1 MRIHLLCVLLLLINS
16 SSYAIDKKE
25 LLKLVRPSDYED
37 DDLIILNS
45 DYIEENPQ
53 RAIKYHNQAIEQINN
68 MPFKAFYLIQ
78 NGIIYNY
85 YYKNKKDSALKS
97 IIDAQNIF
105 KDENYISE
113 QILCDILK
121 GTVYEKMGDPI
132 RAEIEYKNAYERAK
146 NINEVKVA
154 FIGLLAKYDIDDP
167 NNKNFPIGE
176 SVSLI
181 NNINSPSLRGYAYIL
196 VHNRLNTA
204 NSENYLGQ
212 FLDSAQMV
220 FESSAM
226 TIEAIDVIIEKARYF
241 EMINNV
247 EKVIQ
252 LNEIIYKKSIA
263 ENYGKG
269 LIFSCHKLSD
279 FFESINE
286 FEWANIYLRY
296 LNQIKTA
303 EGEKELAERVLLAEK
318 EKKMDLERMVS
329 KNKLEYQGY
338 LIAIGFGIALL
349 ILAAAIYIFFAYRTK
364 SKLATDLLLAYNKN
378 EDLKKEKDNFLA
390 YTSHEIRTPLS
401 AVLTTSELL
410 KKSKLNKKQSQ
421 LLDTLKNSASN
432 ILFLVND
439 ILDLSKLEQRK
450 ITLEKKPYSPKSKIQ
465 DTLNIL
471 NAKAIANHVE
481 IKFETKLSNEF
492 YIQGDSFRFQQIM
505 LNLLDNAIKFSPK
518 GVVKVTLE
526 KKSKDTLKIK
536 VIDNG
541 IGIDNQKLIEIFKP
555 YSQEKVNIS
564 RQYGGTGLGLAICDQ
579 IIQLMKGEIKV
590 KSNDKGTT
598 FSIFIPLKEVLGNEK
613 EIVSDFI
620 PVKEDIKILLAE
632 DDQLNGEL
640 FKELLESQYK
650 NAVVKWVVNGVEAIK
665 SLQKEFYDII
675 VMDIEMPVM
684 NGYKASEEIRKATD
698 MSYSNIP
705 ILGMTAHIV
714 EDVLEKCYQSGM
726 SDCISKPFQI
736 EYLTKKIN
744 TLSQRKIEVDQKNEF
759 NKSDKYIQIFKT
771 SFNDD
776 LKTLI
781 EFSKEGN
788 MNEILSILHKMKGSS
803 MTMGFNS
810 LGKAISQM
818 EENKLLNLDL
828 IETLFY
834 QSINKVKRDKS
845 HNSR

>member
-1 MRIHLLCVLLLLINS
+1 MRIHLLYVLLFLINS
-16 SSYAIDKKE
+16 SSYAIEKEE
-25 LLKLVRPSDYED
+25 LLKLVSPSDSEN
-37 DDLIILNS
+37 DDLIILNT

-53 RAIKYHNQAIEQINN
+53 RAIQYHNQAIEQINN

-85 YYKNKKDSALKS
+85 YYENKKDSALKS

-146 NINEVKVA
+146 KINEVKVA

-450 ITLEKKPYSPKSKIQ
+450 ITLEKKPYSPKSIIQ

-471 NAKAIANHVE
+471 NAKAIANHIE

-598 FSIFIPLKEVLGNEK
+598 FSIFIPFKEVLGNEK
-613 EIVSDFI
+613 EFVSDFI

-714 EDVLEKCYQSGM
+714 EDVMEKCYQSGM

-818 EENKLLNLDL
+818 EENKLLNLEL
-828 IETLFY
+828 IETLFH

>member
-714 EDVLEKCYQSGM
+714 EDVMEKCYQSGM

-828 IETLFY
+828 IETLFH

>member
-97 IIDAQNIF
+97 IIDAQNILRMKTTLASKSYVTF
-105 KDENYISE
+105 
-113 QILCDILK
+113 LK

-303 EGEKELAERVLLAEK
+303 EGEK
-318 EKKMDLERMVS
+318 
-329 KNKLEYQGY
+329 N
-338 LIAIGFGIALL
+338 
-349 ILAAAIYIFFAYRTK
+349 
-364 SKLATDLLLAYNKN
+364 
-378 EDLKKEKDNFLA
+378 
-390 YTSHEIRTPLS
+390 
-401 AVLTTSELL
+401 
-410 KKSKLNKKQSQ
+410 
-421 LLDTLKNSASN
+421 
-432 ILFLVND
+432 
-439 ILDLSKLEQRK
+439 
-450 ITLEKKPYSPKSKIQ
+450 
-465 DTLNIL
+465 
-471 NAKAIANHVE
+471 
-481 IKFETKLSNEF
+481 
-492 YIQGDSFRFQQIM
+492 
-505 LNLLDNAIKFSPK
+505 
-518 GVVKVTLE
+518 
-526 KKSKDTLKIK
+526 
-536 VIDNG
+536 
-541 IGIDNQKLIEIFKP
+541 
-555 YSQEKVNIS
+555 
-564 RQYGGTGLGLAICDQ
+564 
-579 IIQLMKGEIKV
+579 
-590 KSNDKGTT
+590 
-598 FSIFIPLKEVLGNEK
+598 
-613 EIVSDFI
+613 
-620 PVKEDIKILLAE
+620 
-632 DDQLNGEL
+632 
-640 FKELLESQYK
+640 
-650 NAVVKWVVNGVEAIK
+650 
-665 SLQKEFYDII
+665 
-675 VMDIEMPVM
+675 
-684 NGYKASEEIRKATD
+684 
-698 MSYSNIP
+698 
-705 ILGMTAHIV
+705 
-714 EDVLEKCYQSGM
+714 
-726 SDCISKPFQI
+726 
-736 EYLTKKIN
+736 
-744 TLSQRKIEVDQKNEF
+744 
-759 NKSDKYIQIFKT
+759 
-771 SFNDD
+771 
-776 LKTLI
+776 
-781 EFSKEGN
+781 
-788 MNEILSILHKMKGSS
+788 
-803 MTMGFNS
+803 
-810 LGKAISQM
+810 
-818 EENKLLNLDL
+818 
-828 IETLFY
+828 
-834 QSINKVKRDKS
+834 
-845 HNSR
+845 

>member
-613 EIVSDFI
+613 EFVSDFI

-714 EDVLEKCYQSGM
+714 EDVMEKCYQSGM

-828 IETLFY
+828 IETLFH

>member
-1 MRIHLLCVLLLLINS
+1 MYVLYVFLIVVNC
-16 SSYAIDKKE
+16 SSYALEKEE
-25 LLKLVRPSDYED
+25 LLKLIRPDEAKID
-37 DDLIILNS
+37 NLIVLNS
-45 DYIEENPQ
+45 DYIDENPQ
-53 RAIKYHNQAIEQINN
+53 RAIKYHNQAIEQIKNT
-68 MPFKAFYLIQ
+68 PFKAFYLLQ
-78 NGIIYNY
+78 NGVIYNY
-85 YYKNKKDSALKS
+85 YYENKKDSALKS

-105 KDENYISE
+105 KEENLISE

-121 GTVYEKMGDPI
+121 GTVFEKMGDLI
-132 RAEIEYKNAYERAK
+132 RAEMEYKNAYERAK
-146 NINEVKVA
+146 KINEFKVA
-154 FIGLLAKYDIDDP
+154 FIGLLARYDL
-167 NNKNFPIGE
+167 NNQNTKNFSVDE

-181 NNINSPSLRGYAYIL
+181 NSIYSPSLKGYAYIL
-196 VHNRLNTA
+196 VHNRLIKA
-204 NSENYLGQ
+204 NKENYSVQL
-212 FLDSAQMV
+212 LDSAQVV
-220 FESSAM
+220 FENAAM
-226 TIEAIDVIIEKARYF
+226 TVETIEVIIEKARYF

-252 LNEIIYKKSIA
+252 LNEIIYKKSIT

-318 EKKMDLERMVS
+318 EKKMDLERMIS
-329 KNKLEYQGY
+329 KNKLQYQGY

-349 ILAAAIYIFFAYRTK
+349 ILAAAVYIFFAYRTK

-378 EDLKKEKDNFLA
+378 KELKKEKDNFLA

-410 KKSKLNKKQSQ
+410 KKSKLSNKQSQ

-450 ITLEKKPYSPKSKIQ
+450 ITLEKKPYSPKNIIQ
-465 DTLNIL
+465 ETLNIL
-471 NAKAIANHVE
+471 NAKAIANHVNL
-481 IKFETKLSNEF
+481 KFETELSNDF
-492 YIQGDSFRFQQIM
+492 YVQGDSFRFQQIM
-505 LNLLDNAIKFSPK
+505 LNLIDNAIKFSPK
-518 GVVKVTLE
+518 GLIKVTLE
-526 KKSKDTLKIK
+526 KKGKNKLKIK

-541 IGIDNQKLIEIFKP
+541 IGIDNKKLKEIFKP
-555 YSQEKVNIS
+555 YSQEKINIS

-579 IIQLMKGEIKV
+579 IIQLMEGEIKV

-598 FSIFIPLKEVLGNEK
+598 FSIIIPMKEVAKNEK

-620 PVKEDIKILLAE
+620 PLKDNLKILLAE
-632 DDQLNGEL
+632 DDPLNGEL
-640 FKELLESQYK
+640 FMELLASQYK
-650 NAVVKWVVNGVEAIK
+650 NATVKWVVNGAEAIK
-665 SLQKEFYDII
+665 ALKKDCYDIV

-684 NGYKASEEIRKATD
+684 NGYRASEEIRNAAD
-698 MSYSNIP
+698 MSYADIP

-714 EDVLEKCYQSGM
+714 EDVMEKCYKSGM
-726 SDCISKPFQI
+726 NDCISKPFQI

-744 TLSQRKIEVDQKNEF
+744 YLSQRKIEVDHNNEF
-759 NKSDKYIQIFKT
+759 NKSDKYIQIFKS
-771 SFNDD
+771 SFDDD
-776 LKTLI
+776 LKALI
-781 EFSKEGN
+781 KSNKEGD
-788 MNEILSILHKMKGSS
+788 MNKILSILHKMKGASL
-803 MTMGFNS
+803 TMGYNS
-810 LGKAISQM
+810 LGNAISQM

-828 IETLFY
+828 IETLFH
-834 QSINKVKRDKS
+834 QSINKVKA
-845 HNSR
+845 

>member
-714 EDVLEKCYQSGM
+714 EDVMEKCYQSGM

>member
-1 MRIHLLCVLLLLINS
+1 MRIHLLYVLLFLINC
-16 SSYAIDKKE
+16 SSYAIEKEE
-25 LLKLVRPSDYED
+25 LLKLVRPSDSEN
-37 DDLIILNS
+37 DDLIILNA

-53 RAIKYHNQAIEQINN
+53 RAIQYHNQAIEQINN
-68 MPFKAFYLIQ
+68 LPFKAFYLIQ

-85 YYKNKKDSALKS
+85 YYENKKDSALKS

-105 KDENYISE
+105 RDENNISK

-121 GTVYEKMGDPI
+121 GTVFEKMGDQK
-132 RAEIEYKNAYERAK
+132 RAEMEYKNAYERAK
-146 NINEVKVA
+146 KINEFKVA

-167 NNKNFPIGE
+167 NKKNFPISE
-176 SVSLI
+176 SMTFIS
-181 NNINSPSLRGYAYIL
+181 NIYSPSLRGYAFIL
-196 VHNRLNTA
+196 VHNRLSTTNPK
-204 NSENYLGQ
+204 NYVGQ
-212 FLDSAQMV
+212 FLDSAQKV

-226 TIEAIDVIIEKARYF
+226 TIEAIDAIIEKARYF

-329 KNKLEYQGY
+329 KNRLQYQGY
-338 LIAIGFGIALL
+338 LIALGFGIALL
-349 ILAAAIYIFFAYRTK
+349 ILAAAIYIFLAYRTK

-378 EDLKKEKDNFLA
+378 EELKKEKDNFLA

-450 ITLEKKPYSPKSKIQ
+450 ITLEKKPYSPKSIIQ

-620 PVKEDIKILLAE
+620 PIKDDIKILLAE

-665 SLQKEFYDII
+665 CLQKEIYDII
-675 VMDIEMPVM
+675 VMDIEMPIM
-684 NGYKASEEIRKATD
+684 NGYKASEEIRNSVD
-698 MSYSNIP
+698 MSYANIP

-714 EDVLEKCYQSGM
+714 EDVMEKCYQSGM
-726 SDCISKPFQI
+726 NDCISKPFQI

-744 TLSQRKIEVDQKNEF
+744 TLSQRKIEIDQKNEF
-759 NKSDKYIQIFKT
+759 NKNDKYLQIFKA

-776 LKTLI
+776 LKALI
-781 EFSKEGN
+781 EFSNEGN
-788 MNEILSILHKMKGSS
+788 MNEILSILHKMKGAS

-818 EENKLLNLDL
+818 EENKLLNLEL
-828 IETLFY
+828 IESLFH
-834 QSINKVKRDKS
+834 QSINKVKA
-845 HNSR
+845 

>member
-1 MRIHLLCVLLLLINS
+1 VLLLLINS

-25 LLKLVRPSDYED
+25 LLKLVRPSDYEE

-146 NINEVKVA
+146 KINEFKVA
-154 FIGLLAKYDIDDP
+154 FIGLLAKHDIDDP

-471 NAKAIANHVE
+471 NAKAIANHIE

-492 YIQGDSFRFQQIM
+492 YILGDSFRFQQIM

-714 EDVLEKCYQSGM
+714 EDVMEKCYQSGM

-759 NKSDKYIQIFKT
+759 NKSDKYLQIFKT

-810 LGKAISQM
+810 LGKAITQM
-818 EENKLLNLDL
+818 EENKLLNLEL
-828 IETLFY
+828 IETLFH

>member
-1 MRIHLLCVLLLLINS
+1 MRIYILYVLLIVLNC
-16 SSYAIDKKE
+16 SSYALEKEE
-25 LLKLVRPSDYED
+25 LLKLIRPDEAKSDN
-37 DDLIILNS
+37 LIVLNS
-45 DYIEENPQ
+45 DYIDENPQ
-53 RAIKYHNQAIEQINN
+53 RAIQYHNQAIEQIKN
-68 MPFKAFYLIQ
+68 MPFKAFYLLQ
-78 NGIIYNY
+78 NGVIYNY
-85 YYKNKKDSALKS
+85 YYNNKKDSALKS

-105 KDENYISE
+105 KEENLISE

-121 GTVYEKMGDPI
+121 GTVFEKMGDLI
-132 RAEIEYKNAYERAK
+132 RAEMEYKNAYERAK
-146 NINEVKVA
+146 KINEFKVA
-154 FIGLLAKYDIDDP
+154 FIGLLARYDL
-167 NNKNFPIGE
+167 NNQNIKNFSVDE

-181 NNINSPSLRGYAYIL
+181 NSIYSPSLKGYAYIL
-196 VHNRLNTA
+196 VHKRLIKA
-204 NSENYLGQ
+204 NKENYSVQL
-212 FLDSAQMV
+212 LDSAQVV
-220 FESSAM
+220 FENAAM
-226 TIEAIDVIIEKARYF
+226 TVETIEVIIEKARYF

-252 LNEIIYKKSIA
+252 LNEIIYKKSIT

-318 EKKMDLERMVS
+318 EKKMDLERMIS
-329 KNKLEYQGY
+329 KNKLQYQGY

-349 ILAAAIYIFFAYRTK
+349 ILAAAVYIFFAYRTK

-378 EDLKKEKDNFLA
+378 KELKKEKDNFLA

-410 KKSKLNKKQSQ
+410 KKSELNNKQSQ

-450 ITLEKKPYSPKSKIQ
+450 ITLEKKPYSPKNIIQ
-465 DTLNIL
+465 ETLNIL
-471 NAKAIANHVE
+471 NAKAIANHVNL
-481 IKFETKLSNEF
+481 KFETELSNDF
-492 YIQGDSFRFQQIM
+492 YVQGDSFRFQQIM
-505 LNLLDNAIKFSPK
+505 LNLIDNAIKFSPK
-518 GVVKVTLE
+518 GLIKVTLGKKE
-526 KKSKDTLKIK
+526 KNKLKIK

-541 IGIDNQKLIEIFKP
+541 IGIDNKKLKEIFKP
-555 YSQEKVNIS
+555 YSQEKINIS

-579 IIQLMKGEIKV
+579 IIQLMEGEIKV

-598 FSIFIPLKEVLGNEK
+598 FSIIIPLKEVSKNEK

-620 PVKEDIKILLAE
+620 PLKDNLKILLAE
-632 DDQLNGEL
+632 DDPLNGEL
-640 FKELLESQYK
+640 FMELLASQYK
-650 NAVVKWVVNGVEAIK
+650 NATVKWVVNGAEAIK
-665 SLQKEFYDII
+665 ALKKDCYDIV

-684 NGYKASEEIRKATD
+684 NGYKASEEIRNAAD
-698 MSYSNIP
+698 ISYANIP

-714 EDVLEKCYQSGM
+714 EDVMEKCYKSGM
-726 SDCISKPFQI
+726 NDCISKPFQI

-744 TLSQRKIEVDQKNEF
+744 SLSKRKIEVDHNNEF
-759 NKSDKYIQIFKT
+759 NKNDKYVQIFKS

-776 LKTLI
+776 LNALVK
-781 EFSKEGN
+781 SNKEGD
-788 MNEILSILHKMKGSS
+788 MNKILSILHKMKGASL
-803 MTMGFNS
+803 TMGYNS
-810 LGKAISQM
+810 LGNAISQM

-828 IETLFY
+828 IETLFH
-834 QSINKVKRDKS
+834 QSINKVKA
-845 HNSR
+845 

>member
-1 MRIHLLCVLLLLINS
+1 MRIYILYVLLIVLNN
-16 SSYAIDKKE
+16 SSYALEKEE
-25 LLKLVRPSDYED
+25 LLKLIRPDEAKSDN
-37 DDLIILNS
+37 LIVLNS
-45 DYIEENPQ
+45 DYIDENPQ
-53 RAIKYHNQAIEQINN
+53 RAIQYHNQAIEQIKN
-68 MPFKAFYLIQ
+68 MPFKAFYLLQ
-78 NGIIYNY
+78 NGVIYNY
-85 YYKNKKDSALKS
+85 YYNNKKDSALKS

-105 KDENYISE
+105 KEENLISE

-121 GTVYEKMGDPI
+121 GTVFEKMGDLI
-132 RAEIEYKNAYERAK
+132 RAEMEYKNAYERAK
-146 NINEVKVA
+146 KINEFKVA
-154 FIGLLAKYDIDDP
+154 FIGLLARYDL
-167 NNKNFPIGE
+167 NNQNIKNFSIDE

-181 NNINSPSLRGYAYIL
+181 NSIYSPSLKGYAYIL
-196 VHNRLNTA
+196 VHNRLIKA
-204 NSENYLGQ
+204 NKENYSVQL
-212 FLDSAQMV
+212 LDSAQVV
-220 FESSAM
+220 FENAAM
-226 TIEAIDVIIEKARYF
+226 TVETIEVIIEKARYF

-252 LNEIIYKKSIA
+252 LNEIIYKKSIT

-318 EKKMDLERMVS
+318 EKKMDLERMIS
-329 KNKLEYQGY
+329 KNKLQYQGY

-349 ILAAAIYIFFAYRTK
+349 ILAAAVYIFFAYRTK

-378 EDLKKEKDNFLA
+378 KELKKEKDNFLA

-410 KKSKLNKKQSQ
+410 KKSKLNNKQSQ

-450 ITLEKKPYSPKSKIQ
+450 ITLEKKPYSPKNIIQ
-465 DTLNIL
+465 ENLNIL
-471 NAKAIANHVE
+471 NAKAIANHVNL
-481 IKFETKLSNEF
+481 KFETELSNDF
-492 YIQGDSFRFQQIM
+492 YVQGDSFRFQQIM
-505 LNLLDNAIKFSPK
+505 LNLIDNAIKFSPK
-518 GVVKVTLE
+518 GLIKVTLGKKE
-526 KKSKDTLKIK
+526 KNKLKIK

-541 IGIDNQKLIEIFKP
+541 IGIDNKKLKEIFKP
-555 YSQEKVNIS
+555 YSQEKINIS

-579 IIQLMKGEIKV
+579 IIQLMEGEIKV

-598 FSIFIPLKEVLGNEK
+598 FSITIPLKEVSKNEK

-620 PVKEDIKILLAE
+620 PLKDNLKILLAE
-632 DDQLNGEL
+632 DDPLNGEL
-640 FKELLESQYK
+640 FMELLASQYK
-650 NAVVKWVVNGVEAIK
+650 NATVKWVVNGAEAIK
-665 SLQKEFYDII
+665 ALKKDWYDIV

-684 NGYKASEEIRKATD
+684 NGYKASEEIRNAAD
-698 MSYSNIP
+698 MSYANIP

-714 EDVLEKCYQSGM
+714 EDVMEKCYKSGM
-726 SDCISKPFQI
+726 NDCISKPFQI
-736 EYLTKKIN
+736 EYLTKKIDS
-744 TLSQRKIEVDQKNEF
+744 LSQRKIEVDHNNEF
-759 NKSDKYIQIFKT
+759 NKNDKYVQIFKS

-776 LKTLI
+776 LVALVK
-781 EFSKEGN
+781 SNKEGD
-788 MNEILSILHKMKGSS
+788 MNKILSILHKMKGASL
-803 MTMGFNS
+803 TMGYNS
-810 LGKAISQM
+810 LGNAISQM

-828 IETLFY
+828 IETLFH
-834 QSINKVKRDKS
+834 QSINKVKA
-845 HNSR
+845 